1 MIPKIDKVF
10 YPQDVI
16 KIIVLNILLNE
27 FEGSKLSF
35 KMKQGKV
42 VPTYKKKVKMRY
54 R

>member
-1 MIPKIDKVF
+1 MIQKIDKVF
-10 YPQDVI
+10 FQEDVI

-27 FEGSKLSF
+27 FEESKLSF

>member
-1 MIPKIDKVF
+1 MTKKLNEIFFQEDI
-10 YPQDVI
+10 I

-27 FEGSKLSF
+27 FEESKLSF